1 MLNLWKDGY
10 LRRLPE
16 DSSLEDPLLREEL
29 PDEDLSMVEALFS
42 REELLETLP
51 LLLLRDSEGRVA
63 TLVFPEEAGA
73 EVRFE
78 TLPEELPE
86 EDSCRTVVVVRGAV
100 SVRVRGAE

>member
-29 PDEDLSMVEALFS
+29 PDEDLSTVEELFS

-78 TLPEELPE
+78 TLPEE
-86 EDSCRTVVVVRGAV
+86 DSCRTVVVVRGAV
-100 SVRVRGAE
+100 SVRVRGVE